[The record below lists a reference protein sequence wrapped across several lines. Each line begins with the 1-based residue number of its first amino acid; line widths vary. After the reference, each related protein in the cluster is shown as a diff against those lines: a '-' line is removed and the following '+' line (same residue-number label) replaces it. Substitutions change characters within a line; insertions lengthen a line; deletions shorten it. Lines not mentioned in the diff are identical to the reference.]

1 MLLVAH
7 NLHAALAGTACN
19 SNRVGDSITTGCGAF
34 CKDTSSKSH
43 CAMCKC
49 RACDYCT
56 PHVASEP
63 AQPRVQ
69 AHCEAPRH
77 EHHGK
82 EVVPFVMWMSERTG
96 SSWVMDLLNDHPE
109 ITMGGESAGCSAS
122 DPATQKECLDRLCGY
137 FSAPV
142 GAASTSCSS
151 KATMVHARGRQ
162 CPAAVPRVR
171 GFKQNLFSCI
181 GSSPQASAA
190 SDLSRSRRNA
200 SNALETCLQT
210 QWVAESHE
218 LYSSVGARIICSLR
232 RNAFELAMS
241 QYLLHH
247 VVGQRCHASS
257 AHTHLPTPSAAT
269 SMPRVIP
276 CTCAEKPPPHVLQ
289 TLVRAIRMPKR
300 AGPKRSA
307 MACT

>member
-19 SNRVGDSITTGCGAF
+19 SNRAGDSITTSCSSF
-34 CKDTSSKSH
+34 CKDTGSKSH

-56 PHVASEP
+56 PHVAQV
-63 AQPRVQ
+63 QPRVQ
-69 AHCEAPRH
+69 VHCDAPRH
-77 EHHGK
+77 EYHGK

-109 ITMGGESAGCSAS
+109 ITMGGEGAGCSMR
-122 DPATQKECLDRLCGY
+122 DPVVQKECLDRLCGY

-142 GAASTSCSS
+142 GYNNCSS
-151 KATMVHARGRQ
+151 KATRPQSRQ

-171 GFKQNLFSCI
+171 GLKQAMFECTRNF
-181 GSSPQASAA
+181 PQASSV
-190 SDLSRSRRNA
+190 SDPSLSRQNA
-200 SNALETCLQT
+200 TSNALETCLQT
-210 QWVAESHE
+210 QWVAESHA
-218 LYSSVGARIICSLR
+218 LYSSVGCRVICSLR

-247 VVGQRCHASS
+247 IVGQRCHASS
-257 AHTHLPTPSAAT
+257 AHTHLSNPSTAMR
-269 SMPRVIP
+269 MPRV
-276 CTCAEKPPPHVLQ
+276 AMHV
-289 TLVRAIRMPKR
+289 
-300 AGPKRSA
+300 
-307 MACT
+307 C